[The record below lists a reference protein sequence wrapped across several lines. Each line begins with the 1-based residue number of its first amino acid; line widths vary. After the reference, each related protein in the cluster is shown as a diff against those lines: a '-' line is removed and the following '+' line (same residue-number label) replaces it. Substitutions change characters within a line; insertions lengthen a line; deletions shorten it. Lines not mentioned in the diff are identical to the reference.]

1 MIELLPLPALWG
13 LFYVLGRLPRPG
25 ALTFRRGLM
34 VVASVA
40 ILLGATG
47 PATCAFYVALGV
59 ATTLGSLWLARC
71 PDGPRRRI
79 LFWFMVLSVAALIV
93 VYLAF
98 RIYFQKYFVSLPSLS
113 YLGFRGIAL
122 LVTAYSRGGVDLAG
136 GLMQMLFMPVM
147 MMGPITRVEDFGKE
161 TRDDL
166 EVLRRLAYAF
176 PMLIGGRLMAAHVL
190 KDVHLLGVLPV
201 WRYWLGA
208 LANSLDFYLTFAGYT
223 HLIIGLG
230 LLAGFNLPENF
241 NHPYLATSISD
252 FWRRWHMS
260 LSFWIRDYL
269 YIPLGGNRKGL
280 PRKCFNIVVAM
291 GVCGLWH
298 GLELHYLLWGLYH
311 GSLMACESIMTHYGW
326 QPLRPMLGR
335 AYTPVKTGIVFG
347 LVTFSWLLFRYPMDQ
362 LGIVLGGLVR

>member
-34 VVASVA
+34 VAASVA

-47 PATCAFYVALGV
+47 PTTCVFYVALGL
-59 ATTLGSLWLARC
+59 ATVLGSLWLGRAA
-71 PDGPRRRI
+71 DGPMRRA
-79 LFWFMVLSVAALIV
+79 LFWLMVLSVVVLIV
-93 VYLAF
+93 VFLAF
-98 RIYFQKYFVSLPSLS
+98 RTYFQKYFDSLPSLS

-122 LVTAYSRGGVDLAG
+122 LVAAYSRGGVDLSG

-147 MMGPITRVEDFGKE
+147 MMGPITRVEDFRKE
-161 TRDDL
+161 VRDDV

-176 PMLIGGRLMAAHVL
+176 PMLIGGHLMAAHVL
-190 KDVHLLGVLPV
+190 KDVNLLGPLPA

-230 LLAGFNLPENF
+230 LLAGFRLPENF
-241 NHPYLATSISD
+241 NYPYLATSISD

-280 PRKCFNIVVAM
+280 TRKCFNIVVAM
-291 GVCGLWH
+291 GVCGVWH

-311 GSLMACESIMTHYGW
+311 GALMACESIMSHFGW
-326 QPLRPMLGR
+326 QPLKRVLGP
-335 AYTPVKTGIVFG
+335 AYIPVKTGIVFG
-347 LVTFSWLLFRYPMDQ
+347 LVTFSWLLFRYPMKQ
-362 LGIVLGGLVR
+362 LVIVLGGLVP